1 MSLCLSLFFYS
12 WISKI
17 YLSAIY
23 STQRKSDSTP
33 PIAGR
38 AKLFVDAC
46 RTPVALDSSWFP
58 TCSCLTAS
66 SAPSIILV
74 ESSITFVESATHGH
88 LRLTIQC
95 LCGRLPRSAQFVL
108 LLSFHVL
115 RSKRLLCAIYTIIQH
130 IAIFTAHL
138 GDCLVFLKIFTRLLF
153 SRARFKGS
161 PTELSV
167 TSIWALPV
175 RGGGSK
181 PLPGWFGALF

>member
-1 MSLCLSLFFYS
+1 MVPSISLRDNAIDLPFSRLWQSALCFFMLVFIFCS

-33 PIAGR
+33 PIVGR

-66 SAPSIILV
+66 SAP
-74 ESSITFVESATHGH
+74 SITFVESATHGH

-138 GDCLVFLKIFTRLLF
+138 GDCLVFFKDFYSSSLFTCKI
-153 SRARFKGS
+153 
-161 PTELSV
+161 
-167 TSIWALPV
+167 
-175 RGGGSK
+175 
-181 PLPGWFGALF
+181 

>member
-1 MSLCLSLFFYS
+1 MSVKLWNFKLYKAASVMVPSISLRDNAIDLPFSRLWQSALCVFMFVFIFCS
-12 WISKI
+12 WISKR

-33 PIAGR
+33 PIVGR
-38 AKLFVDAC
+38 AKLLVDAC
-46 RTPVALDSSWFP
+46 RTPVTLDSSWFP

-115 RSKRLLCAIYTIIQH
+115 RSKPLLCAIYSIIQ
-130 IAIFTAHL
+130 
-138 GDCLVFLKIFTRLLF
+138 
-153 SRARFKGS
+153 
-161 PTELSV
+161 
-167 TSIWALPV
+167 
-175 RGGGSK
+175 
-181 PLPGWFGALF
+181 